1 MELRKGEYRIEDDG
15 IWIKKEV
22 LESWRDHYADV
33 SLGQDRLGK
42 LLYAWFYMG
51 KRDVCVDL
59 LKMFE
64 PLEGL

>member
-1 MELRKGEYRIEDDG
+1 MELRKDEYRIEDDG

-22 LESWRDHYADV
+22 LESWRDHYLKVVKKVDYNPIMQGMYIGKADV
-33 SLGQDRLGK
+33 
-42 LLYAWFYMG
+42 FT
-51 KRDVCVDL
+51 DL

>member
-1 MELRKGEYRIEDDG
+1 MELRGNEYKIEDDG

-22 LESWRDHYADV
+22 LESWRDHYRKV
-33 SLGQDRLGK
+33 SIDCREKGNMWL
-42 LLYAWFYMG
+42 AWFYMG
-51 KRDVCVDL
+51 KRDMCVDL